1 MMKREFTLI
10 LVALALLA
18 LTACSA
24 EHEINIPAP
33 QGDEI
38 SFGTV
43 NTRADTS
50 DISDLQRDGFGVW
63 AFINNATVTNYTLMN
78 NQLVEYNGV
87 VNGVDDWYYSPVQY
101 WLDNTVFTFIG
112 VYPYAEESPYFS
124 SDAANSAVELTV
136 SETPSEVDFLIA
148 TNEIDTNNEYNP
160 KVSMPFQHI
169 LTSVTLNIW
178 RDGVKHQN
186 DQMRIKK
193 VTLGN
198 IRKGGTYSTDTKL
211 WSYDES
217 KLTVEKENTNLTDS
231 DKIGAV
237 IVKDDGTLDPGG
249 SEAANPF
256 GTMMLLPQTL
266 DVSNVVS
273 LKIVYE
279 LKRQNAADWEEAEL
293 ETVLPSIEWVS
304 NQRYTY
310 NVVLSS
316 VTDITVYYIQTKV
329 DPWGTPQVGGTV
341 IIK

>member
-1 MMKREFTLI
+1 MRKNFKLT
-10 LVALALLA
+10 LVALSLLA

-43 NTRADTS
+43 NTRAGL
-50 DISDLQRDGFGVW
+50 SDLERDGFGVW
-63 AFINNATVTNYTLMN
+63 AYVSNSTTQNYPLMD
-78 NQLVEYNGV
+78 NQFVKHEDGSWV
-87 VNGVDDWYYSPVQY
+87 YSPVKY

-136 SETPSEVDFLIA
+136 SETPSDVDFLIA
-148 TNEIDTNNEYNP
+148 TNEIDTNNEYDP
-160 KVSMPFQHI
+160 VVSMQFRHV
-169 LTSVTLNIW
+169 LTSVSLNIW
-178 RDGVKHQN
+178 RDGAKHQN

-198 IRKGGTYSTDTKL
+198 IRKGGTYSTATSL
-211 WSYDES
+211 WTYNES
-217 KLTVEKENTNLTDS
+217 KLTAEMENTNLTDS
-231 DKIGAV
+231 DNIGAATMV
-237 IVKDDGTLDPGG
+237 NGSLETGGTPA
-249 SEAANPF
+249 SPF
-256 GTMMLLPQTL
+256 GTMMLLPQTI
-266 DVSNVVS
+266 DESNIIA
-273 LKIVYE
+273 LRIEYE
-279 LKRQNAADWEEAEL
+279 IKRNNAADWESAEL
-293 ETVLPSIEWVS
+293 EASIPNATWLAG
-304 NQRYTY
+304 NRYTY

-316 VTDITVYYIQTKV
+316 VTDITFYYIQTKV

>member
-1 MMKREFTLI
+1 MRREFILT

-43 NTRADTS
+43 DTRAGDS
-50 DISDLQRDGFGVW
+50 DFPYDSFGVW

-78 NQLVEYNGV
+78 NQYVEYKG
-87 VNGVDDWYYSPVQY
+87 GEWYYSPVQY
-101 WLDNTVFTFIG
+101 WIDETKFTFLAT
-112 VYPYAEESPYFS
+112 YPYDDSGTYFS
-124 SDAANSAVELTV
+124 YNSEKTAVELEV
-136 SETPSEVDFLIA
+136 SETPSMVDFLVA
-148 TNEIDTNNEYNP
+148 TNETDTSIEDYSTT
-160 KVSMPFQHI
+160 VVLPFQHM

-198 IRKGGTYSTDTKL
+198 IRKGGTYSTDTNL

-249 SEAANPF
+249 SKAANPF

-293 ETVLPSIEWVS
+293 ETVLPSIKWAS

>member
-1 MMKREFTLI
+1 MRKNFKLT
-10 LVALALLA
+10 LVALSLLA

-43 NTRADTS
+43 NTRAGL
-50 DISDLQRDGFGVW
+50 SDLQRDGFGVW
-63 AFINNATVTNYTLMN
+63 AYVSNSTTQNYPLMY
-78 NQLVEYNGV
+78 NQFVEHEDGSWV
-87 VNGVDDWYYSPVQY
+87 YSPVKY

-136 SETPSEVDFLIA
+136 SETPSDVDFLIA
-148 TNEIDTNNEYNP
+148 TNEIDTNNEYSP
-160 KVSMPFQHI
+160 VVTMQFRHV
-169 LTSVTLNIW
+169 LTSVSLNIW
-178 RDGVKHQN
+178 RDQAKHAN

-198 IRKGGTYSTDTKL
+198 IRKSGVYSSATDSWTYNNDKLTHEVVNNTLSETDNIGAATMVDGSLETGGTPAS
-211 WSYDES
+211 
-217 KLTVEKENTNLTDS
+217 
-231 DKIGAV
+231 
-237 IVKDDGTLDPGG
+237 
-249 SEAANPF
+249 PF
-256 GTMMLLPQTL
+256 GTMMLLPQDL
-266 DVSNVVS
+266 DASNSVS

-279 LKRQNAADWEEAEL
+279 LKRQNAADWESVEL
-293 ETVLPSIEWVS
+293 EASIPNATWLAG
-304 NQRYTY
+304 NRYTY
-310 NVVLSS
+310 NLVLSS
-316 VTDITVYYIQTKV
+316 VKDIAFYYIQTKV